1 MNVRATVARPFGRLR
16 RRENGGV
23 RQSVPYLRGAR
34 LRLTAWYVGI
44 LFVLFA
50 IIGVAVFAAF
60 DRVLHN
66 ELDSDLRA
74 VAASTDRRVTQL
86 RAQAPPAP
94 PSGAIGLGS
103 IVNEAAPSQS
113 AASPAPLG
121 ARPLVPD
128 LLPTPVPNPAAA
140 TPAVP
145 PVHLPA
151 AAFDAAGLGT
161 TYSDKYPD
169 IFVLLL
175 DPSGVHVLSNPQDVP
190 AGLFPNSASA
200 TSAQSGRP
208 DVRTVGRGGQSYRII
223 SQVVRDDAGNPV
235 GIVQAGKPL
244 SALDRQM
251 RDLALVLVVGGLA
264 ALVLAGAGGMVVAGR
279 ALRPARIGW
288 QRQQAFVADASHELR
303 TPLAIL
309 RADAEVLLRKPEKR
323 VEENRDLVEDILQ
336 EADHLNALIGGL
348 LTLARLDAGQLPL
361 QRTLFDARELLDEV
375 CEQSRR
381 LLDGRNIAIAVQ
393 GPSALPLDADRGRI
407 LQVLRILI
415 DNGQRYTPAGGTIT
429 LTGRALVGGVLLAVS
444 DTGSGIAPEHLPRVF
459 ERFYRADPARARTE
473 GGAGLGLAIARGIVE
488 AHGGR
493 MSLTSE
499 LGKGTVVTIEL
510 PAPAG

>member
-1 MNVRATVARPFGRLR
+1 MNVRATVARPFGRWR
-16 RRENGGV
+16 RRENGGA
-23 RQSVPYLRGAR
+23 RQAVPYLRGAR

-50 IIGVAVFAAF
+50 IIGVTVYAAF
-60 DRVLHN
+60 GRVLHN
-66 ELDSDLRA
+66 EMDSDLRA
-74 VAASTDRRVTQL
+74 VAAGTDRRVTQL
-86 RAQAPPAP
+86 RAQAPPGMP
-94 PSGAIGLGS
+94 PSISIGN
-103 IVNEAAPSQS
+103 IVSEAAPAGSD
-113 AASPAPLG
+113 ATPAPG
-121 ARPLVPD
+121 QTRALVPD
-128 LLPTPVPNPAAA
+128 LLPTPAPDPDAA
-140 TPAVP
+140 TPVAP

-175 DPSGVHVLSNPQDVP
+175 DPSGIHVLSNPQDVP

-200 TSAQSGRP
+200 TAAQSGRP
-208 DVRTVGRGGQSYRII
+208 DMRTVSRGGQSYRII
-223 SQVVRDDAGNPV
+223 SEVVRDDIGNPV
-235 GIVQAGKPL
+235 GIIQAGKPL
-244 SALDRQM
+244 SALDRQLH
-251 RDLALVLVVGGLA
+251 DLAFVLIAGGLV

-361 QRTLFDARELLDEV
+361 QTALFDARELLDEV
-375 CEQSRR
+375 CAQSER
-381 LLDGRNIAIAVQ
+381 LLDGRGIAVVVQ
-393 GPSALPLDADRGRI
+393 GPRALPLDADRARV
-407 LQVLRILI
+407 LQVLRILV
-415 DNGQRYTPAGGTIT
+415 DNAQRYTPSGGTIT
-429 LTGRALVGGVLLAVS
+429 LAGKALAGRVLLSVT
-444 DTGSGIAPEHLPRVF
+444 DTGAGIAPEHLSRVF
-459 ERFYRADPARARTE
+459 ERFYRADAARTRTE

-493 MSLTSE
+493 LTLTSE
-499 LGKGTVVTIEL
+499 VGKGTLVTVEL
-510 PAPAG
+510 PARTF